1 MRAAPYVNLLFLF
14 LECASIGTITN
25 DSVHDMHAFL
35 CSNTEIVMLLKPPFK
50 FTFHYRA
57 NPRQVTLR
65 TAHNKYLSSEPN
77 GVLSGSADAPNAWSL
92 FELVSLGYV
101 GFNNNIKL

>member
-1 MRAAPYVNLLFLF
+1 MIPCMTCMLFNVLT
-14 LECASIGTITN
+14 LKS
-25 DSVHDMHAFL
+25 L
-35 CSNTEIVMLLKPPFK
+35 CFFKSPFK

-65 TAHNKYLSSEPN
+65 TAHNKYVSSEPN